1 MIEVNYDAQITP
13 QFKLWTEDQCYRVH
27 QATLE
32 VLARTGVRVLEKEAL
47 KLLKEAGCI
56 IREDL
61 VRIPPDLVRW
71 AIESAPE
78 RIVLAAAD
86 GQRKVFLQENSISFG
101 LGNDLAFFHDSPDDR
116 IRKST
121 IQDVERVSIV
131 ADSLDNIDFI
141 ASLALASDVTAELT
155 DLYQFR
161 ALRTY
166 SSKPILASATEVDVL
181 KALYEMSLITS
192 GSPENFSRNPDF
204 AFYAEPISPLI
215 HSRRALEKLLFCAD
229 KGIPVTYASGVMAGA
244 TGPTTLAGSLV
255 QGNAECL
262 SGLVI
267 HQLKQKGAPF
277 ILGIAGGPM
286 DMKTTNCVYGGPEVP
301 LINAAVGELG
311 RYYRL
316 PSYGMSGCSDA
327 CQLDLQAGLEAAFS
341 ITSAAW
347 SGANLIHDNG
357 YLGSGMIGSLEYLV
371 LTDEIIDMVRH
382 FMRGIETSD
391 DKLSLEVI
399 DQVGPG
405 GHYLTHEHTIK
416 YFKEETWYPRFMN
429 RRPFYSWLQEDQP
442 EMKDGLEEEVQNLLA
457 GEPEQKLT
465 SSQLEEM
472 EKIITDEEKR
482 ISQLKEQGGV

>member
-1 MIEVNYDAQITP
+1 MIEVNYEAQITP

-32 VLARTGVRVLEKEAL
+32 VLSRTGVRVLEQEAL
-47 KLLKEAGCI
+47 KLLGEAGCI
-56 IREDL
+56 IRDDL

-71 AIESAPE
+71 AVAAAPE
-78 RIVLAAAD
+78 RIVLSTAA
-86 GQRKVFLQENSISFG
+86 GRRTIFLQENSISFG
-101 LGNDLAFFHDSPDDR
+101 LGNDLAYFHDASSNR
-116 IRKST
+116 VRKA
-121 IQDVERVSIV
+121 ILKDVERVSIV
-131 ADSLDNIDFI
+131 ADALDNIDFI
-141 ASLALASDVTAELT
+141 ASLALASDVTTELT
-155 DLYQFR
+155 DLYQFK

-181 KALYEMSLITS
+181 RALYEMSLITS
-192 GSPENFSRNPDF
+192 GGPENFRHNPEF
-204 AFYAEPISPLI
+204 AFYAEPISPLT
-215 HSRRALEKLLFCAD
+215 HSRRALEKLLFCAE

-244 TGPTTLAGSLV
+244 TGPASLAGSLV

-267 HQLKQKGAPF
+267 HQLKKKGAPF

-311 RYYRL
+311 RYYQL

-341 ITSAAW
+341 ITAAAW
-347 SGANLIHDNG
+347 SGTNLIHDNG
-357 YLGSGMIGSLEYLV
+357 YLGSGMIGSLEYLIM
-371 LTDEIIDMVRH
+371 TDEIIDMVKH
-382 FMRGIETSD
+382 FMRGIEINQ

-399 DQVGPG
+399 DEVGPG

-429 RRPFYSWLQEDQP
+429 REPFYSWLENGRP
-442 EMKDGLEEEVQNLLA
+442 EMKKFLEEEVRSLLA
-457 GEPEQKLT
+457 EEAESKLT
-465 SSQLEEM
+465 SSQIQEM
-472 EKIITDEEKR
+472 EKIIASEEER
-482 ISQLKEQGGV
+482 ITGLKERRRG